1 MTLDAEQ
8 SSDYSVQR
16 IGTVSEK
23 QSVEK
28 ELAELRERLGK
39 VEEWEKRRKE
49 IDEELG
55 QELRNGGREI
65 PPPAYQ
71 EQSDDAVEASSEVEE
86 GDTHTNT

>member
-1 MTLDAEQ
+1 MSPDAEQ
-8 SSDYSVQR
+8 SYSYSLQR
-16 IGTVSEK
+16 IGTASEK

-39 VEEWEKRRKE
+39 VEEWERRRKE

-55 QELRNGGREI
+55 QVLISGGEAI

-71 EQSDDAVEASSEVEE
+71 EKGDDELKGSSMEKTDTPDDA
-86 GDTHTNT
+86 